1 MKRLPRPNHDSAN
14 AQSHQQVDVMV
25 RGRGAFNEGVT
36 LPWREDKPWLTPEGE
51 KEDK

>member
-1 MKRLPRPNHDSAN
+1 VKSTPRPNHDSAN

-25 RGRGAFNEGVT
+25 SGRGDFEPGI
-36 LPWREDKPWLTPEGE
+36 EEQPWLTPEGE